1 MTFNNSL
8 LLLIKQNPGIDFND
22 LLAKITPRYKNP
34 SSAKSAIMRALKDM
48 TSFGLVKREGSK
60 IFITDKG
67 LASMSIEMKDKLVLR
82 LNEEMKHPLS
92 SIDDIV
98 RLLLVLSQRGSQ
110 DKDMLNNAKENSSF
124 TISDV
129 EELRKEIR
137 AKRKHLKRMN
147 ILLEQQLEKL
157 KEMDFNDSIVLPFN
171 EEVAEKIALFSKGQK
186 VVVETKDNDVLSK
199 IPEHWKKSGTSFI
212 SVEGENINLL
222 SQLLAGLLSAKA
234 VLYLPG
240 LKVSLMAGKATI
252 VGPYKVVKQFSEI
265 KLSETVSEEV
275 KKVEETTA
283 KTNPA

>member
-8 LLLIKQNPGIDFND
+8 LLLIKQNPGVDFND

-34 SSAKSAIMRALKDM
+34 SSAKSALMRSLKDM
-48 TSFGLVKREGSK
+48 TSFGLIKREGSK
-60 IFITDKG
+60 LLITDKG

-98 RLLLVLSQRGSQ
+98 RLLLILSQRGSQ
-110 DKDMLNNAKENSSF
+110 DKDLLNNAKENSSF
-124 TISDV
+124 TISDI

-137 AKRKHLKRMN
+137 AKRKHLKRMSL
-147 ILLEQQLEKL
+147 LLEQQIEKL
-157 KEMDFNDSIVLPFN
+157 KEIDFNDSAILPFN
-171 EEVAEKIALFSKGQK
+171 EEVAERIALFSKGQK
-186 VVVETKDNDVLSK
+186 IVVETKDSDVLSK
-199 IPEHWKKSGTSFI
+199 IPEHWKKVGTDII

-240 LKVSLMAGKATI
+240 LKVTLMAGKATI
-252 VGPYKVVKQFSEI
+252 VGPYKLVKQFSEI
-265 KLSETVSEEV
+265 KLSEPSLVVEE
-275 KKVEETTA
+275 KKVEENSARTI
-283 KTNPA
+283 